1 MKRDMK
7 DLLIVGAGP
16 AGIAASMFASKLGLT
31 HTVVER
37 RSGLHRHPQAH
48 VIKTRSLEILRRFGL
63 DAAIHEAGTP
73 VEQQRFTTWCTSL
86 TGPEYGRIDL
96 LGRKGPC
103 DRFFSVSPSYPANL
117 SQNKLEPILYDCARA
132 LGGGTFLFDTE
143 CLSAKTQG
151 DHAVAMLRSGDKVH
165 EESARFVVAADGA
178 ASGVRAG
185 LGIDF
190 EGPNALAYFCAIHI
204 ESDFTPLVQHMPGV
218 LYWILNPTISG
229 VFIVHDMK
237 ATQVFMFPY
246 NPEETDKAG
255 FTTAYCEKV
264 VRSAIGR
271 DHPFRVSTVDT
282 WTMSAQVAEQYRR
295 DRVLITGDAAHRF
308 PPTGG
313 LGLNTGLQDINN
325 LMWKLKFVIEGRAPI
340 ELLDTYTTE
349 CRPVAQRNCNRSAD
363 NHARMARVEEIIGVS
378 EDPSAFE
385 ASISDLFSE
394 NGRQR
399 RRDLQ
404 HALQEQMPHF
414 AYLDVEMA
422 PKYAVGA
429 FGSPLASELPPI
441 KTIEGYMPG
450 LTPGSGLPHFE
461 VEAGVSSLDVLSFD
475 AFTLFVPSKF
485 RRAWTDAV
493 EASPDLMDL
502 VRPYSVHEH
511 FQHQWDRLSNME
523 DVAVLVRPDGHIGW
537 VFPANSQRKVD
548 EMREALDVILQK
560 QPADIHA
567 TATA

>member
-1 MKRDMK
+1 MKRDIK

-48 VIKTRSLEILRRFGL
+48 VIKTRSLEILRRFGV
-63 DAAIHEAGTP
+63 DAAIHAAGTP
-73 VEQQRFTTWCTSL
+73 VEHQRFTTWCTTL
-86 TGPEYGRIDL
+86 CGPEYGRIDL

-117 SQNKLEPILYDCARA
+117 SQNKLEPILYDCAKA

-143 CLSAKTQG
+143 CLSATTQG
-151 DHAVAMLRSGDKVH
+151 DHAVATLRCNDKVY
-165 EESARFVVAADGA
+165 EEHARFIIAADGA

-190 EGPNALAYFCAIHI
+190 EGPNALAQFCAVHL
-204 ESDFTPLVQHMPGV
+204 EADFTPLVQHMPGV
-218 LYWILNPTISG
+218 LYWVLNPEISG

-237 ATQVFMFPY
+237 TTQVFMFPY
-246 NPEETDKAG
+246 DPKKTDKAS
-255 FTTAYCEKV
+255 FTTAYCETL
-264 VRSAIGR
+264 VRSAIGC
-271 DHPFRVSTVDT
+271 DHPFRVSNVDT
-282 WTMSAQVAEQYRR
+282 WTMSAQVAEEYRS
-295 DRVLITGDAAHRF
+295 DRVLLAGDAAHRF

-340 ELLDTYTTE
+340 ELLDTYTRE
-349 CRPVAQRNCNRSAD
+349 CRPVAQRNCQRSAE
-363 NHARMARVEEIIGVS
+363 NHERMARVEEIIGVS
-378 EDPSAFE
+378 EDPVAFE
-385 ASISDLFSE
+385 ASIADLFSE

-404 HALQEQMPHF
+404 QALLEQLPHF

-422 PKYAVGA
+422 PQYVVGA
-429 FGSPLASELPPI
+429 FGSSLASELPPLMT
-441 KTIEGYMPG
+441 KEGYTPG
-450 LTPGSGLPHFE
+450 LSPGSGLPHFE
-461 VEAGVSSLDVLSFD
+461 VETGVSSLDVLAFD
-475 AFTLFVPSKF
+475 AFTLFVSSTF
-485 RRAWTDAV
+485 QRAWSDGLQA
-493 EASPDLMDL
+493 APDLMDM
-502 VRPYSVHEH
+502 VRIYPVSEPFRHK
-511 FQHQWDRLSNME
+511 WDRLCNME

-537 VFPANSQRKVD
+537 VFPASCEKKTEQLRV
-548 EMREALDVILQK
+548 ALDVILQK
-560 QPADIHA
+560 QAADLHA
-567 TATA
+567 TAPA

>member
-1 MKRDMK
+1 MTQALK

-63 DAAIHEAGTP
+63 DATIHAAGTP
-73 VEQQRFTTWCTSL
+73 VEHQRFTTWCATLS
-86 TGPEYGRIDL
+86 GPEYGRIDL

-117 SQNKLEPILYDCARA
+117 SQNKLEPILYDCAKT

-143 CLSAKTQG
+143 CLSATTK
-151 DHAVAMLRSGDKVH
+151 DNHAIATLRCNDTVY
-165 EESARFVVAADGA
+165 EERARFIIAADGA

-190 EGPNALAYFCAIHI
+190 EGPNALAHFCAVHI

-218 LYWILNPTISG
+218 LYWILNPEISG

-237 ATQVFMFPY
+237 TTQVFMFPY
-246 NPEETDKAG
+246 DPNKTDKAS
-255 FTTAYCEKV
+255 FTTAYCENL
-264 VRSAIGR
+264 VRSAIGC
-271 DHPFRVSTVDT
+271 DHPFKISTVDT
-282 WTMSAQVAEQYRR
+282 WTMSAQVAEQYRS
-295 DRVLITGDAAHRF
+295 DRVLIAGDAAHRF

-340 ELLDTYTTE
+340 EFLDTYTRE
-349 CRPVAQRNCNRSAD
+349 CRPVAQRNCSRSAE
-363 NHARMARVEEIIGVS
+363 NHERMARVEDIIGVS
-378 EDPSAFE
+378 NDPSAFE

-399 RRDLQ
+399 RRVLQ
-404 HALQEQMPHF
+404 QALLEQMPHF

-429 FGSPLASELPPI
+429 FGSSLASELPPLM
-441 KTIEGYMPG
+441 TIEGYLPG
-450 LTPGSGLPHFE
+450 LSPGSGLPHFE
-461 VEAGVSSLDVLSFD
+461 VEAGVSSLDVIAFGE
-475 AFTLFVPSKF
+475 FTLFVSSQF
-485 RRAWTDAV
+485 QRAWYDALQ
-493 EASPDLMDL
+493 ASPDLMSL
-502 VRPYSVHEH
+502 VKIYPVSEH
-511 FQHQWDRLSNME
+511 YQYKWDRLCNME
-523 DVAVLVRPDGHIGW
+523 DIAVLVRPDGHIGW
-537 VFPANSQRKVD
+537 VFAAASEKPTEQLRA
-548 EMREALDVILQK
+548 ALNVILQK
-560 QPADIHA
+560 QPVDMHA